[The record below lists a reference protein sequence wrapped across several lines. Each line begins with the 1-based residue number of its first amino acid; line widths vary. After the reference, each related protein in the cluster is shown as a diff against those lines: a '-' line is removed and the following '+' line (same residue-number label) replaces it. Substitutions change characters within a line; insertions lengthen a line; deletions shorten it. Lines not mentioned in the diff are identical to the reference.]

1 MHCWAKRR
9 HLHDWRLQSTPG
21 LDAVPSRSPSAPLI
35 LSKSHYNPTN
45 PTASH
50 HDCLLSG
57 SSALHIR
64 IWSWAGGSSPP
75 PLPSLRKL
83 IPPHPLCAF
92 SSSLLVNAL
101 EAWLLGQ
108 RKPALGRWLVIHS
121 KPVLEK
127 GFYWPMGTPFSPHL
141 CAITWKHPRWRKT
154 YWWISVKYAHT
165 AKAGRQDRKLLMTML
180 IVEFKELKCPSKHQT
195 YVRTKQ

>member
-1 MHCWAKRR
+1 MSLHLRTNILYSQYGPAVCVCLCACLCMCSFGFECLIGFTMHRWAKRR

-75 PLPSLRKL
+75 PLPSLRKP
-83 IPPHPLCAF
+83 IPPP
-92 SSSLLVNAL
+92 
-101 EAWLLGQ
+101 
-108 RKPALGRWLVIHS
+108 P
-121 KPVLEK
+121 PVCL
-127 GFYWPMGTPFSPHL
+127 F
-141 CAITWKHPRWRKT
+141 
-154 YWWISVKYAHT
+154 
-165 AKAGRQDRKLLMTML
+165 L
-180 IVEFKELKCPSKHQT
+180 IVAGKCIRGLAAGAKEAGTGEVAGNSFKACTGKGVLLANGDP
-195 YVRTKQ
+195 V